1 MNYRV
6 VLNTVGKVMIILAGF
21 MCLPMIVGVG
31 YQDGSFLSFVIPIAL
46 SLIVGVGLSLIKAK
60 DKSLHAKEGFVI
72 VALCWIVMSLVGCLP
87 YIISG
92 ILPNFFDAFF
102 ETVSGFTTTGATIM
116 PDLDAAPRSIL
127 MWRAF
132 THWIGGMG
140 VLVFVMAL
148 IPSDGGRNIH
158 LLRAEVPG
166 PTKGKLVPRL
176 RQTSLILYSIY
187 FVLTVIELLALL
199 VAKLPFYDA
208 LITAFS
214 TAGTGGFGVLNTS
227 IAGYNSPAVE
237 WIVAIFMLLFG
248 VNFSVIYL
256 VLLRKFRDIFK
267 NSELRVYLL
276 LAIGATTAIAINT
289 FSLYETAGEAIR
301 TAFFTVTSTMSTTG
315 FVVFDYGTWPGFS
328 KALIILLMIVG
339 ASAGSTAG
347 GMKVSRVM
355 ILLKNMV
362 REFKHMLRPNS
373 VNRVKMDGDTL
384 EEETVRSASNYLIM
398 YAFAMVISFI
408 FISIDGMT
416 IETNLT
422 AVLSCINNVGP
433 VMGTITPFGNL
444 AEYSAFSKI
453 ILSLDMLFGRLE
465 FLPMFI
471 LFNPATYIRN

>member
-1 MNYRV
+1 MNYRMTGRLLGY
-6 VLNTVGKVMIILAGF
+6 VLMLEAALLLLPFLTAIVYRESIL
-21 MCLPMIVGVG
+21 P
-31 YQDGSFLSFVIPIAL
+31 FLFTM
-46 SLIVGVGLSLIKAK
+46 LILCAISAPAIFWMKPRNK
-60 DKSLHAKEGFVI
+60 RIFAKEGFVV
-72 VALCWIVMSLVGCLP
+72 VALSWILLSLFGALP
-87 YIISG
+87 FVFSGAIPHYI
-92 ILPNFFDAFF
+92 DALF